1 MSRKE
6 DTGKTEQ
13 CFFTFLFLLF
23 FILAF
28 IIYLLISYVSKDE
41 NQLEHSQS
49 YQQNKKEIRI

>member
-28 IIYLLISYVSKDE
+28 IIYLLISYASKDE

-49 YQQNKKEIRI
+49 YQQNKKEVRI